1 MKVRCYF
8 NLHRRKY
15 SIQRKTPKGW
25 RVYKH
30 TDLICLEDARF
41 IVSAAGRRRV
51 LAEQKK
57 NVHAYVEGTLA
68 NPFKHQCNG
77 NQLEL
82 EGITYNPY
90 KCGNFVFRDNGVVL
104 HNSPLVIGS
113 VHNRQPQL
121 FAADPHLQ
129 PSNV

>member
-1 MKVRCYF
+1 MRVRIYF
-8 NLHRRKY
+8 NLHKRRY
-15 SIQRKTPKGW
+15 SIQRKTSKGW

-41 IVSAAGRRRV
+41 SVSAAGRRRV
-51 LAEQKK
+51 LAEQRK

-68 NPFKHQCNG
+68 NPFKQH
-77 NQLEL
+77 QLEL
-82 EGITYNPY
+82 DGITYNPY

-113 VHNRQPQL
+113 VHKGQPQL
-121 FAADPHLQ
+121 FAADPYLQ